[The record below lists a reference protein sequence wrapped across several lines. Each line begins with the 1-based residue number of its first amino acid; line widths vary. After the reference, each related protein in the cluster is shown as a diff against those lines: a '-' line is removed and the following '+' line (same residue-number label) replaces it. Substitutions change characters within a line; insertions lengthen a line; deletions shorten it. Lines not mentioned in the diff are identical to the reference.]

1 MSKKPPADLVLGG
14 RGRSLW
20 RAVLAEFDPD
30 QSELLILHEAARC
43 LDRIDA
49 LAAEVERTGLMTT
62 GSTGQ
67 RVCNPAVAEA
77 RLQQQQLGR
86 LLGQLGIDRTE
97 AGADGRGVV
106 SLASARGRRAATA
119 RWSQRGARNA

>member
-1 MSKKPPADLVLGG
+1 
-14 RGRSLW
+14 
-20 RAVLAEFDPD
+20 VLAEYDPGA
-30 QSELLILHEAARC
+30 SELLILHEAARC

-49 LAAEVERTGLMTT
+49 LAAEVEATGLMTT

-86 LLGQLGIDRTE
+86 LLGQLGLERTDDSDE
-97 AGADGRGVV
+97 GERGLL
-106 SLASARGRRAATA
+106 SLASVRGSRAAAA
-119 RWSQRGARNA
+119 RWGNRKEQRDA